1 MRQITIELTEAE
13 YKAFEYTAY
22 SPEEWVQNLATD
34 RSNRAKI
41 EVSNIYIAA
50 KNANN
55 EAISAV
61 GVDAQ
66 VLAAFEEGIVQTAK
80 ETEDAYLGGAG

>member
-1 MRQITIELTEAE
+1 MNQITIELTDAE
-13 YKAFEYTAY
+13 YKAFEYVAY

-34 RSNRAKI
+34 RSHRAKI
-41 EVSNIYIAA
+41 EVSGLYINE
-50 KNANN
+50 KNAKN

-66 VLAAFEEGIVQTAK
+66 VLAAFSEGIVVTAK
-80 ETEDAYLGGAG
+80 EKEDALPEGE